1 MVGPTDVVPPR
12 TCRTGA
18 PELFSGLLAHFFV
31 VRHYLHGVHRAEE
44 GAALLAGVLDLLTG
58 QLRAADGA
66 RSGDGV
72 VEGALFE
79 VHAGTVSRTRRR
91 VSAIKPAVKPV
102 TAISQ

>member
-1 MVGPTDVVPPR
+1 M
-12 TCRTGA
+12 
-18 PELFSGLLAHFFV
+18 
-31 VRHYLHGVHRAEE
+31 HRAEE
-44 GAALLAGVLDLLTG
+44 GTALLARVLDLLAG

-79 VHAGTVSRTRRR
+79 VHAGTVARTRRK
-91 VSAIKPAVKPV
+91 VSAISAAVKPV